1 MTMVD
6 KKVRVVIDGKE
17 YFGNPGQTILE
28 LCIEKDLDLPHI
40 CYNPILGKRNT
51 GNCRMCLVEI
61 GEGQSKIVREACQ
74 TPLREN
80 MIIHTTSRRIY
91 DLRRMV
97 LQMTM
102 SQHEQAC
109 RDCPTSGDCPYVP
122 ICQDL
127 DVSAT
132 VVCAMCP
139 LQGESCNLSRGNIC
153 IGPIT
158 YSGCNAYCT
167 RNGSTCIGCRGV
179 VFHPDIIRFA
189 VKDFVNKGI
198 NLDHVIDIIK
208 LFSFSEEGQ
217 KVIDHIQEIRGD
229 FE

>member
-1 MTMVD
+1 MTMIE
-6 KKVRVVIDGKE
+6 KKVRIVIDGKE
-17 YFGNPGQTILE
+17 YFARPDQTILE
-28 LCIEKDLDLPHI
+28 ICIERGLDLPHI

-61 GEGQSKIVREACQ
+61 GEGDSKIVKEACQ
-74 TPLREN
+74 TPVRSN
-80 MIIHTTSRRIY
+80 MVIHTTSRRIY
-91 DLRRMV
+91 DLRRNI
-97 LQMTM
+97 LQLTL

-109 RDCPTSGDCPYVP
+109 RDCPTSGNCPYVP
-122 ICQDL
+122 LCQDL
-127 DVSAT
+127 DISST

-153 IGPIT
+153 LGPLT

-179 VFHPDIIRFA
+179 VFHKDLIRFA
-189 VKDFVNKGI
+189 VRDFVKKGI

-208 LFSFSEEGQ
+208 LFSFSEEGK
-217 KVIDHIQEIRGD
+217 KVIDEIQRIRGD

>member
-1 MTMVD
+1 MAMIE
-6 KKVRVVIDGKE
+6 KKVRVVIDGIE
-17 YFGNPGQTILE
+17 YFGSPGQTILE
-28 LCIEKDLDLPHI
+28 LAIEKDIDIPHI

-61 GEGQSKIVREACQ
+61 GEGDSKIIKEACQ
-74 TPLREN
+74 TVLREN
-80 MIIHTTSRRIY
+80 MIIHTHSRKIY
-91 DLRRMV
+91 DLRRNI
-97 LQMTM
+97 LQMTL

-109 RDCPTSGDCPYVP
+109 RDCPTSGECPYVP
-122 ICQDL
+122 LCQDL
-127 DVSAT
+127 DLSST

-153 IGPIT
+153 LGPIT

-179 VFHPDIIRFA
+179 VYHPDLIRFG
-189 VKDFVNKGI
+189 VKDYVKKGI

-208 LFSFSEEGQ
+208 LFSYSEEGK
-217 KVIDHIQEIRGD
+217 KVIDEIQRIRGD

>member
-1 MTMVD
+1 MTMIE
-6 KKVRVVIDGKE
+6 KKVRITIDGDE
-17 YFGNPGQTILE
+17 YFARPEQSILQV
-28 LCIEKDLDLPHI
+28 CIENGIDLPHI
-40 CYNPILGKRNT
+40 CYNPILGEKNT

-61 GEGQSKIVREACQ
+61 GEGDTRIIKEGCRTKVRA
-74 TPLREN
+74 N
-80 MIIHTTSRRIY
+80 MVIHTRSKRLYDYRRNI
-91 DLRRMV
+91 
-97 LQMTM
+97 LQLTM

-109 RDCPTSGDCPYVP
+109 RDCPTSGNCPFVSL
-122 ICQDL
+122 CQDL

-153 IGPIT
+153 LGPLT

-179 VFHPDIIRFA
+179 VFHPDLIRFA
-189 VKDFVNKGI
+189 VRDYTAKGI
-198 NLDHVIDIIK
+198 NLDHVIEVIK
-208 LFSFSEEGQ
+208 LFSYSEEG
-217 KVIDHIQEIRGD
+217 KRVIAEIERIRGE